1 MNRPTS
7 TTHDQSMGLFRRAGV
22 RYEVAC
28 DVIGAVIAHFAELIG
43 TERDRPSPDT
53 QKIAH
58 AQQLVTEL
66 KNIREDLDPTDSAA
80 IEATIARLAPLARHL
95 YQDAQEGSREARR
108 AAQFVEAKHPLPLK
122 ACSLQSTIWPFRHRS
137 SWARSATTKPWL
149 GISAAPH
156 HEQRH
161 HHVPS
166 RARCRQPDAGRTHR
180 RSRHGGGRHRLD
192 VRPRHGFQPLAG
204 GKTWATRAPGLR
216 RLVPAF
222 RGWRL
227 HGRRAATP

>member
-1 MNRPTS
+1 MSQARQDHTPTV
-7 TTHDQSMGLFRRAGV
+7 LFRRAGV
-22 RYEVAC
+22 RFEVAC

-108 AAQFVEAKHPLPLK
+108 AAQFVEAN
-122 ACSLQSTIWPFRHRS
+122 ASLALEGMQPSIDDL
-137 SWARSATTKPWL
+137 AIQAQIIL
-149 GISAAPH
+149 GTLSNDQAVAWY
-156 HEQRH
+156 Q
-161 HHVPS
+161 
-166 RARCRQPDAGRTHR
+166 
-180 RSRHGGGRHRLD
+180 
-192 VRPRHGFQPLAG
+192 
-204 GKTWATRAPGLR
+204 
-216 RLVPAF
+216 
-222 RGWRL
+222 
-227 HGRRAATP
+227 RRASS